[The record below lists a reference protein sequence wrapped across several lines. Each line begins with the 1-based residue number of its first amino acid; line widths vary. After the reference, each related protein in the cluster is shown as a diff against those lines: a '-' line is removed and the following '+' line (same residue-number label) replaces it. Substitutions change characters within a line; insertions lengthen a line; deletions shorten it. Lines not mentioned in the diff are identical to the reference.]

1 MITLTLILSFIFR
14 VAICPPHQE
23 LYIPKSEP
31 INIYDNLIKAI
42 ITVESNNGKYLYNEF
57 EGAVGY
63 FQIRQCRID
72 DYNNATGLNHA
83 LNDCYDYEL
92 SRKVFLYYTKGR
104 SFETISRAWCS
115 GEHGTKRASQDY
127 WNKVKKLI

>member
-1 MITLTLILSFIFR
+1 MITLTLIFSFVFLR
-14 VAICPPHQE
+14 LTAPPNERLTIIQ
-23 LYIPKSEP
+23 SEP

-42 ITVESNNGKYLYNEF
+42 VTVESNNGKYLYNEF

-72 DYNNATGLNHA
+72 DYNHATGLNHV
-83 LNDCYDYEL
+83 LNDCYDYEI

-115 GEHGTKRASQDY
+115 GEHGTKRASQNY
-127 WNKVKKLI
+127 WDKVKKLI